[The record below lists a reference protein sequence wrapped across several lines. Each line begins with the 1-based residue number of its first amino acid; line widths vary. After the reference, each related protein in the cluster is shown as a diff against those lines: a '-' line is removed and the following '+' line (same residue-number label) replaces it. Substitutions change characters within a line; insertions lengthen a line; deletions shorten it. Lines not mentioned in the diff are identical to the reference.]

1 MKKLLV
7 LIFALFTM
15 LSLTSCKVNWFG
27 EQIDTPWYAV
37 AIPVAVLAT
46 PWYAVAIPVAVL
58 AIAILIIGK
67 LTFSKKKYICPE
79 CKTVFAVKWWEALFA
94 LHYNS
99 DRVLKCPHCGRCGFC
114 KVSED

>member
-1 MKKLLV
+1 MIKKLS
-7 LIFALFTM
+7 LIFVIISSLL

-27 EQIDTPWYAV
+27 EQID
-37 AIPVAVLAT
+37 T

-79 CKTVFAVKWWEALFA
+79 CKTLFAVKWWKALFA